1 MPTKLEELKAA
12 ANAAYAAWDA
22 ANAVAVAYQE
32 ELEKPKMTKLE
43 ELKAA
48 AVLAVAYDACVAAE
62 EAWDVAYAA
71 EAAYVA
77 EVKKTEE
84 EKKENSNV
92 HCRV

>member
-1 MPTKLEELKAA
+1 
-12 ANAAYAAWDA
+12 
-22 ANAVAVAYQE
+22 
-32 ELEKPKMTKLE
+32 MTKLE